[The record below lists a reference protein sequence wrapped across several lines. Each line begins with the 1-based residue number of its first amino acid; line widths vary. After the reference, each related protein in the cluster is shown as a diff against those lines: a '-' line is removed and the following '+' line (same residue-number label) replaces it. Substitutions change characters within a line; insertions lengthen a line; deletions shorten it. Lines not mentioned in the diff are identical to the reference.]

1 MVWTRGDR
9 QIRSVLY
16 SNCVVQHSLCR
27 RAKGRKSR
35 MSQSLSSTEES
46 SIAVGSLEERLRA
59 HPHLCE
65 RIEALLNIVD
75 NTASDLEQ
83 AV

>member
-1 MVWTRGDR
+1 
-9 QIRSVLY
+9 
-16 SNCVVQHSLCR
+16 
-27 RAKGRKSR
+27 